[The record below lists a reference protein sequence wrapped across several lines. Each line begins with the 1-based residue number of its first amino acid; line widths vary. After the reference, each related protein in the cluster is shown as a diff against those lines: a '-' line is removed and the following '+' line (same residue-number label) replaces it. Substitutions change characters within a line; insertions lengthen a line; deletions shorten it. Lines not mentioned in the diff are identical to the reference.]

1 MTSMVPVEMAL
12 YLGLLLVG
20 LWVAY
25 RVYVSYVVMG
35 KEGFAGSGN
44 YRFVMYYADWCGHCK
59 TTKPEFSKLGSTKT
73 IGDSVVDIVM
83 INPETNPVKGVD
95 IPGYPTIH
103 LYGPKGQLVSEYA
116 GQRTE
121 SAFLDFLQKN
131 VV

>member
-1 MTSMVPVEMAL
+1 MVPVEMAL

-25 RVYVSYVVMG
+25 RVYVSYVVVG
-35 KEGFAGSGN
+35 KEGFASNGN

-59 TTKPEFSKLGSTKT
+59 TTKPEFAKLGSTKT
-73 IGDSVVDIVM
+73 IGESVVDIVM

-95 IPGYPTIH
+95 IRGYPTIH

-121 SAFLDFLQKN
+121 SEFLDFLQKN
-131 VV
+131 VA